1 MSRASTRNSVRRFRL
16 LLAFAMAVVFAL
28 GFGVAGCSSDGSD
41 EGADEIAAPV
51 QADYYGQ
58 WVVSSIESDGGGSGI
73 TNQEELESQKEL
85 GNDTVFTFNED
96 GSATLTL
103 YGSDFEAT
111 WDYADSGESTV
122 EVLGETFDMDVSGN
136 TLTLTKDDTVFN
148 CKRYGAAAPTISDER
163 TSLADVKGYVGDRQ
177 SPELRPGWNES
188 DGKRIYVNEDGS
200 LPDGWM
206 DVDGAK
212 YCFVHGAPRTG
223 LFLDGDYYY
232 FTNEEGAMQTGWQD
246 IDMDR
251 YYFDQESGQALIGWQ
266 QLDGAWYAFDEQ
278 GRMHTQWYRI
288 SESEE
293 YYMGDD
299 GKMCTGW
306 VDIEGSSYYFDA
318 NGKLQKDTWIGNNY
332 VNESGQWVEGIKP
345 LPDSGTVFVGGSGIS
360 SATVEGSTDRN
371 ALVKFKDGS
380 GNEVAVFFVGKGE
393 TVTVSMPGGYYYMYV
408 AYGGDQWYGEDSE
421 YPFGDE
427 TTFSKDDEG
436 ADFSNYTWQ
445 YTLYTVS
452 NGNLHMDS
460 IGADEF

>member
-1 MSRASTRNSVRRFRL
+1 MPHVLTSHSARWPRIL
-16 LLAFAMAVVFAL
+16 LTLGFVLALTL
-28 GFGVAGCSSDGSD
+28 GFGVAGCSSGGAADDAAEEAAID
-41 EGADEIAAPV
+41 ESTF
-51 QADYYGQ
+51 YGL
-58 WVVSSIESDGGGSGI
+58 WVVSGVDSDKDGGI
-73 TNQEELESQKEL
+73 TTQEEFEAMTEFGFEL
-85 GNDTVFTFNED
+85 SFTLNED
-96 GSATLTL
+96 GTAVLNQFGTVFAGDWECTGQGIGTLN
-103 YGSDFEAT
+103 
-111 WDYADSGESTV
+111 
-122 EVLGETFDMDVSGN
+122 VLDNAFDLAVSRN
-136 TLTLTKDDTVFN
+136 TLTVSQGETVLT
-148 CKRYGAAAPTISDER
+148 CKRTGVRALTMDDER
-163 TSLADVKGYVGDRQ
+163 NVSADVKGYVGDRQ
-177 SPELRPGWNES
+177 SPELRPGWNEG
-188 DGKRIYVNEDGS
+188 DGERIYVNEDGTM
-200 LPDGWM
+200 PDGWT
-206 DVDGAK
+206 DIDGAR
-212 YCFVHGAPRTG
+212 YCFVYGVPRVG
-223 LFLDGDYYY
+223 LFLDGDGYY
-232 FTNEEGAMQTGWQD
+232 FTNEEGALQTGWQE
-246 IDMDR
+246 IDMDH
-251 YYFDQESGQALIGWQ
+251 YYFDPATGKALIGWQ
-266 QLDGAWYAFDEQ
+266 ELDGAWYAFDEQ
-278 GRMHTQWYRI
+278 GRMHTQWYRV

-332 VNESGQWVEGIKP
+332 VNETGQWVEGVKP
-345 LPDSGTVFVGGSGIS
+345 LPSNGTVFVGGSGIS

-421 YPFGDE
+421 YPFGDG